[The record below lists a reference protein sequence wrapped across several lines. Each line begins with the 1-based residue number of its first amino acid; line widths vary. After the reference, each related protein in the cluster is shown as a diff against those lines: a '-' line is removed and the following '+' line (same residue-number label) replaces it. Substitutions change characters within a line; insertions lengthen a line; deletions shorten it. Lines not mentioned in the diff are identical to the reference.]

1 MENDPY
7 LDQMKKQNKQMEKNN
22 KQNKTMIGLNV
33 AQTAIQAQTAK
44 NTKQLL
50 NESIKQ
56 TQEMQALN
64 DQMRAANQVQ
74 RQILENQMKESEEK
88 QKQKFFKDYIFYVGN
103 FLDIFK
109 NITDNF
115 VKYSIGAKYFPSTID
130 FLNLAIEE
138 ISELNDKQSANNL
151 LKEIKSHQTELSGIQ
166 EEFNKSELKSFIEN
180 GKEFNNINNNIS
192 NLNYQKND
200 LLKSKKKVSNKNP
213 YIVLTIIF
221 LVLTIIFVALSFLSV
236 PLFEDDE
243 IGQIFVQ
250 TLIWTCIIT
259 FVVLSIVFGIKASKR
274 GSIMKAAIINNEEID
289 EKVNNIENN
298 LSIISK
304 DLNNIEAQYNSNLDI
319 VNNKYPSFLNVD
331 NEINSLFD
339 KFNNKW
345 NISVF

>member
-1 MENDPY
+1 MGNDDY
-7 LDQMKKQNKQMEKNN
+7 LKQMKNQNKQTK
-22 KQNKTMIGLNV
+22 KLVGLNI

-64 DQMRAANQVQ
+64 DQMRAANEVQ
-74 RQILENQMKESEEK
+74 RQILENQMKEAEEK

-115 VKYSIGAKYFPSTID
+115 VKYSIGAKYFPSTIN
-130 FLNLAIEE
+130 FLDLAIEE

-151 LKEIKSHQTELSGIQ
+151 LKEIKIQQTELSGIQ
-166 EEFNKSELKSFIEN
+166 DEFNKSDLKSFIEN
-180 GKEFNNINNNIS
+180 GMELNNINNNIS

-200 LLKSKKKVSNKNP
+200 LLKSKKKVSTKNP
-213 YIVLTIIF
+213 FKVLAIIFLIISIILIVLSIISGVLIKDDINTQIEAQTGIWSWAIIF
-221 LVLTIIFVALSFLSV
+221 LVLLL
-236 PLFEDDE
+236 
-243 IGQIFVQ
+243 
-250 TLIWTCIIT
+250 
-259 FVVLSIVFGIKASKR
+259 VFGIIASKR
-274 GSIMKAAIINNEEID
+274 GSRMRLAIINNEEID

-304 DLNNIEAQYNSNLDI
+304 DLNNIEAQYNSSLEI
-319 VNNKYPSFLNVD
+319 VNKNYPSFLNVD
-331 NEINSLFD
+331 NEINILFD

-345 NISVF
+345 NISAF